1 MAELPPI
8 KPVVAEQ
15 LPNTYQALQSSG
27 ASQQEQAMV
36 EALASAYAKGNQL
49 RKLPQDVAR
58 NEYTKLSDPAKNDIK
73 ALFGN
78 DPYLQQ
84 PPSILQ
90 RVENIGKQIGAA
102 AISPLG
108 YAAFKL
114 APAYNQA
121 INAPVRAGFQAGVQK
136 QGLFSKGTWST
147 AYQGKD
153 LYNPNDVKMLMDKY
167 GEADATVA
175 MGIVAGKTPAEIMQ
189 GYKNGTW
196 DPAIGT
202 AFAKSLDDPNFQK
215 IVDDVKFARFSP
227 GRSLIRSETNYGEA
241 QGQQNGGLLAKI
253 GRFLFKSNVPLIERG
268 VGQSDADYKKQLA
281 AATIAYQKR
290 ASGAVD
296 AVYQTV
302 IDPLTWFTGGGD
314 KALTAG
320 SKLAQGVRVA
330 AQEGRLEEGVAQAF
344 KNPQVA
350 KLWDEQLGPAL
361 KKVADAKTPVEKAQ
375 AREAI
380 QTIAPSYND
389 NGMIRA
395 LTKPGKG
402 IEPVVDAKT
411 AQDFFSQSQNT
422 HMLLSGRVDGTNFY
436 RNGIATA
443 RNNRIIDQGRAASI
457 DAIFNPTLQNLTTRE
472 ALNAAGSKGEEIWK
486 TLTTVGSKVNQGVN
500 PDVVKLQELNK
511 DISSTRQAA
520 YKLGTLFA
528 RSPGRGFI
536 LYGDEAYKTIDTFE
550 RVARLVVPRDMA
562 KIIAQHY
569 LAATPDEQLAA
580 VRNLYFAYMQKQGL
594 EGSAKGREFIEA
606 QLNKTMNPS
615 AGMGASGITP
625 VPDHF
630 ARVVSKNT
638 VKWENDEAVI
648 ANAGAHVPSQLTNAV
663 GALDY
668 MAVARVRAITERLSF
683 ITAFD
688 KATQSAFLRGFTNL
702 WSFFTLIPRLGIRGA
717 SDEFFFYLFQQ
728 PLDDVLRFVSGG
740 ARREAN
746 VLTMVSGSKE
756 SVGPIR
762 RGLNKAFFKGG
773 PEDYL
778 TLEKRSEIINTLAE
792 RLSVEQKR
800 VVTPEDIQ
808 HLLIREETA
817 QRAWDVLFKDTPSSD
832 HEAIINGLKYQ
843 PDFLNGTVNALT
855 ARTSMT
861 GKFAEDEFKTIMF
874 QPSAVDK
881 ALKDVG
887 TELTGKGLKAGRQW
901 YNIPASELQR
911 AAIKY
916 GEEEVPWWYGADKAT
931 KANFIDKF
939 ITLSHFDNWGLRFA
953 YNQVELDGH
962 FMFNPVPAFL
972 GNGALKTDVQV
983 EKAVKSLL
991 QDVGVKW
998 DGAGS
1003 PLHEVVNPK
1012 RLQAFNTM
1020 FGDTIALKQRGIDDI
1035 EIARVHIETM
1045 LTDMYIAFHGGKEGF
1060 NTDLY
1065 NHIKMAY
1072 EDTFEQQTK
1081 SMPDT
1086 ARWQTAAR
1094 KIEFEDFD
1102 KLTNG
1107 KHPVTGGIN
1116 TRIIYPDIKLDNLE
1130 PWYKQF
1136 GNSAYE
1142 AMDRTINGMFRQRAL
1157 TITYARIYKEYKP
1170 FQEIMTK
1177 NLQKSLLEAEPF
1189 LNKAEALSR
1198 AQEIAA
1204 IRYTEIAMHD
1214 ATNTI
1219 LKYADNPDIRSN
1231 FSVAVTTVGR
1241 FYRANEDFMR
1251 RAYRQSKDAPL
1262 RTLYRMRLLH
1272 TGLAATGSV
1281 YTDKNGNQYIVAPTD
1296 SVLFAP
1302 VSAVMSKFYSGAS
1315 GTYKSAQ
1322 FDEVKMKLELINP
1335 SFSGDAGEPMLS
1347 GPASAV
1353 AIWAVKGLLD
1363 STNTAVGTKTGQVL
1377 NAVALGSIG
1386 NNITL
1391 RKAIVPMLLDNIY
1404 QMLSPVDSSREEV
1417 TAGVQAIDYM
1427 YAHNHGL
1434 PDNPTAKQQ
1443 RDFLQNVR
1451 IAAHSIL
1458 FMRALLGMVSPITPT
1473 LQESKGLPAY
1483 YKAMGVTGLR
1493 PEFFQILQ
1501 GIKDTYGNDVQDP
1514 YGLAT
1519 AMFVGQNPGKSIY
1532 TASRTSKQYHVL
1544 LTANQSMM
1552 DWTINHSDFVATYGD
1567 AALVFAPQIGKFN
1580 ANVYNWMQSQD
1591 MSTLP
1596 SIDAYFQNAQVA
1608 QAKNNYFAISSK
1620 EKADLTNNID
1630 LTARQQIIQKAA
1642 QDRQALL
1649 AGNPFL
1655 VQELGASSSGGKG
1668 RDQIT
1673 FDRIKQVLADSK
1685 SPITTEDRANMNAA
1699 SKIMDGFLGVVTDP
1713 EFKGVSNFNEI
1724 KLQTRQQAEAS
1735 LVQLANTSPAVK
1747 EAYTSIFT
1755 GIMNAYV
1762 PEKNVVLSKGNG

>member
-27 ASQQEQAMV
+27 ASQKEQAMV
-36 EALASAYAKGNQL
+36 EALASAYEKGNQL

-58 NEYTKLSDPAKNDIK
+58 NEFTKLSDPAKNDIK

-78 DPYLQQ
+78 DPYLQS

-90 RVENIGKQIGAA
+90 RVENVVKQAGAA
-102 AISPLG
+102 AISPVG
-108 YAAFKL
+108 FAAFKL
-114 APAYNQA
+114 APGYNQA
-121 INAPVRAGFQAGVQK
+121 INAPVRAGFEAGVQK

-153 LYNPNDVKMLMDKY
+153 LYNPNDVKMLMAKY

-215 IVDDVKFARFSP
+215 IVDDVKLARFSP
-227 GRSLIRSETNYGEA
+227 GRAVIRSTTNYGEA
-241 QGQQNGGLLAKI
+241 QGQQNGGILAKI
-253 GRFLFKSNVPLIERG
+253 GRFLFKSDIPLVERG
-268 VGQSDADYKKQLA
+268 VGQSDADYQKQLA
-281 AATIAYQKR
+281 AAKTAYQKR

-314 KALTAG
+314 KAFTVG
-320 SKLAQGVRVA
+320 DKLAKSVRVA

-361 KKVADAKTPVEKAQ
+361 KRVAEAQTPAEKAQ

-380 QTIAPSYND
+380 NTIAPAYNE
-389 NGMIRA
+389 NGVIRA

-402 IEPVVDAKT
+402 VEPVVDART
-411 AQDFFSQSQNT
+411 AEAFFSHAQNT

-443 RNNRIIDQGRAASI
+443 RNNRLIDQGRAASI

-472 ALNAAGSKGEEIWK
+472 ALNAAGAKGEEIWK
-486 TLTTVGSKVNQGVN
+486 TLTTVGSKVNQGIN

-528 RSPGRGFI
+528 RSPGRGII

-562 KIIAQHY
+562 KILAQHY
-569 LAATPDEQLAA
+569 LAATTDEQLASI
-580 VRNLYFAYMQKQGL
+580 RNLYFAYMQKQGL

-638 VKWENDEAVI
+638 SKWENDEAVV
-648 ANAGAHVPSQLTNAV
+648 ANGGAHLPSQITSAV

-668 MAVARVRAITERLSF
+668 MSIARVRAVTERLSL

-728 PLDDVLRFVSGG
+728 PMDDVLRFIAGG

-746 VLTMVSGSKE
+746 VLTMVTGSKE
-756 SVGPIR
+756 AVGPIR

-792 RLSVEQKR
+792 KLSVDQKR

-817 QRAWDVLFKDTPSSD
+817 QRAWDVIFKGTPSSD
-832 HEAIINGLKYQ
+832 HEAIINALKYQ

-855 ARTSMT
+855 ARTSLT
-861 GKFAEDEFKTIMF
+861 GKFVDDEFKNIMF
-874 QPSAVDK
+874 KPSAVDK

-887 TELTGKGLKAGRQW
+887 TELTGKGLKLGRQW

-916 GEEEVPWWYGADKAT
+916 GEEEIPWWFGADKAT
-931 KANFIDKF
+931 KTNFIDKF
-939 ITLSHFDNWGLRFA
+939 VTLSHFDNWGLRFA
-953 YNQVELDGH
+953 YNQVKLDGD
-962 FMFNPVPAFL
+962 FVFNPVSAFL

-991 QDVGVKW
+991 KDVGVNW

-1003 PLHEVVNPK
+1003 PLHEVINPK
-1012 RLQAFNTM
+1012 RLKAFNTM

-1045 LTDMYIAFHGGKEGF
+1045 LIDMYIAFHGGKEGF
-1060 NTDLY
+1060 NADLY

-1072 EDTFEQQTK
+1072 EDTFENQTK
-1081 SMPDT
+1081 SIPDSV
-1086 ARWQTAAR
+1086 RWQTAAR
-1094 KIEFEDFD
+1094 QVEFEDFD

-1116 TRIIYPDIKLDNLE
+1116 TRIVYPDVKLDNVE
-1130 PWYKQF
+1130 KWYSKF
-1136 GNSAYE
+1136 GNSAFE
-1142 AMDRTINGMFRQRAL
+1142 AMDRQITGLYRQRAL

-1170 FQEIMTK
+1170 FMEIFSK
-1177 NLQKSLLEAEPF
+1177 NMEKALIKAEPF
-1189 LNKAEALSR
+1189 LNKAEAQAR
-1198 AQEIAA
+1198 AQDIAA
-1204 IRYTEIAMHD
+1204 KRFTEIAMHD
-1214 ATNTI
+1214 ASNTI

-1251 RAYRQSKDAPL
+1251 RAYRSSKDAPL
-1262 RTLYRMRLLH
+1262 RTLYRMRLMH
-1272 TGLAATGSV
+1272 TGLAALGSV

-1302 VSAVMSKFYSGAS
+1302 ISAVMGQFYSGAS

-1347 GPASAV
+1347 GPASAIS
-1353 AIWAVKGLLD
+1353 IWAIKGLLD
-1363 STNTAVGTKTGQVL
+1363 STNNAVATKAGQVL
-1377 NAVALGSIG
+1377 NAAALGSIG

-1391 RKAIVPMLLDNIY
+1391 RKAIVPMQLDNIY
-1404 QMLSPVDSSREEV
+1404 QMLSPQDSTREEV
-1417 TAGVQAIDYM
+1417 TAGVQAIDYL
-1427 YAHNHGL
+1427 YSHNHGL
-1434 PDNPTAKQQ
+1434 PDNPTAVQQ

-1473 LQESKGLPAY
+1473 LQESKGLPNY
-1483 YKAMGVTGLR
+1483 YKAIGVTGLR

-1514 YGLAT
+1514 YALAT

-1532 TASRTSKQYHVL
+1532 TASRTTKQYHVL

-1552 DWTINHSDFVATYGD
+1552 DWTINNNDFVATYGD

-1580 ANVYNWMQSQD
+1580 SNVYNWMQSQD
-1591 MSTLP
+1591 MKTLP
-1596 SIDAYFQNAQVA
+1596 SIDAYFANAEVT
-1608 QAKNNYFAISSK
+1608 QAKNAYFGISAK
-1620 EKADLTNNID
+1620 EKADLTNELD
-1630 LTARQQIIQKAA
+1630 LTKRQQIIQSAS
-1642 QDRQALL
+1642 QQRQALL
-1649 AGNPFL
+1649 AGNPL
-1655 VQELGASSSGGKG
+1655 LAQDLGAATGGAKA
-1668 RDQIT
+1668 RDEVT
-1673 FDRIKQVLADSK
+1673 FQRIKEVLADKK
-1685 SPITTEDRANMNAA
+1685 SPISAEDRANMNAA
-1699 SKIMDGFLGVVTDP
+1699 AKIMDGFIGIVTDP
-1713 EFKGVSNFNEI
+1713 EFKGVSNFSEI
-1724 KLQTRQQAEAS
+1724 KLQTRQQTEAS
-1735 LVQLANTSPAVK
+1735 LKQLANTSPAVK
-1747 EAYTSIFT
+1747 EAYASIFT
-1755 GIMNAYV
+1755 GIMNSYV
-1762 PEKNVVLSKGNG
+1762 PERNVVLSKGNG